1 MTEQDASGLMPPQLS
16 EKYLQIGRRARE
28 IQVNSAEYLI
38 LCGIKPPLIPDAQ
51 KLPAKP
57 RQVTPGERRK

>member
-1 MTEQDASGLMPPQLS
+1 VAEDLSGLMPRQLRAAY
-16 EKYLQIGRRARE
+16 EQIGKRARE
-28 IQVNSAEYLI
+28 IQTNSAEFLM

-57 RQVTPGERRK
+57 RGVTPGERRK